1 MSQLDSSAGRVK
13 NPTLRDVAKL
23 AGVSVATASK
33 ALNDRAHVHPGTRQ
47 RVQEAA
53 RLVSFTP
60 NALARGLLSGATGT
74 VGLITGDLDGRFSI
88 PIMMGAEDAFGAGK
102 TSVFLCDARDDAIR
116 EQYHLR
122 ALLGRRVDG
131 LIVVGSSTNSR
142 PSLGS
147 DLPVPVVYAYAP
159 SQDPNDISLVP
170 DDERA
175 GLDAVRH
182 LLKRGRSHIAHIT
195 GAAAY
200 TAAQDRARGVERGL
214 AAAGL
219 TAVGGEVYFGSWSE
233 EWGRA
238 AAARLVREHP
248 EIDAILCG
256 SDQIARG
263 ALETLREIGCDVP
276 AQIAVMGFD
285 NWEVFSA
292 TSRPPLTTV
301 DMNLEALGRAS
312 AKRLFA
318 AIHGD
323 RTGGVEK
330 HACRVVVRE
339 ST

>member
-1 MSQLDSSAGRVK
+1 VTQLTDDAGRVK

-33 ALNDRAHVHPGTRQ
+33 ALNDRAHVHPSTRL

-131 LIVVGSSTNSR
+131 LIVVGSSTNPR

-159 SQDPNDISLVP
+159 SQNPSDISLVP
-170 DDERA
+170 DDEQA
-175 GLDAVRH
+175 GLAAVQH
-182 LLKRGRSHIAHIT
+182 LLKRGRSHVAHIT
-195 GAAAY
+195 GGAHY
-200 TAAQDRARGVERGL
+200 SAAQDRARGVGRGL
-214 AAAGL
+214 ADAGL
-219 TAVGGEVYFGSWSE
+219 ALVGGEARFGTWSE
-233 EWGRA
+233 EWGRS
-238 AAARLVREHP
+238 AAARLVHEHP
-248 EIDAILCG
+248 ETDALLCG

-263 ALETLREIGCDVP
+263 ALDALRELGWDVP
-276 AQIAVMGFD
+276 GRIAVMGFD
-285 NWEVFSA
+285 NWELFSA
-292 TSRPPLTTV
+292 ASRPPLTTV
-301 DMNLEALGRAS
+301 DMNLEALGRAA

-318 AIHGD
+318 AIDGD
-323 RTGGVEK
+323 RLGGVRRYE
-330 HACRVVVRE
+330 CRVVVRE